1 MNNFIHDPGRS
12 AARDQFCPEGAE
24 ELTYFYQTLNS
35 NYSFI
40 LSPASSFALRGP
52 PGGPE
57 PPRARGRPGGPKNKI
72 LNLGP
77 GPGHSRTWGYRGPAP
92 GGYILSKGIYR

>member
-1 MNNFIHDPGRS
+1 MR
-12 AARDQFCPEGAE
+12 
-24 ELTYFYQTLNS
+24 
-35 NYSFI
+35 
-40 LSPASSFALRGP
+40 RGP

-92 GGYILSKGIYR
+92 GADKPDLRSAGAQPLCPERLRAALAACRERNK